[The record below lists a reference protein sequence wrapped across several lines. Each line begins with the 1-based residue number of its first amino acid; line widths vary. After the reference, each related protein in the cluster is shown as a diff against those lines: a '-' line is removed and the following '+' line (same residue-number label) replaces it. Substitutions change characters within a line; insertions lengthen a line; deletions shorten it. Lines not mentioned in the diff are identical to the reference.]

1 MAQYEIQVKV
11 PGIAEIE
18 DIIVDQF
25 NSYGEERI

>member
-11 PGIAEIE
+11 PEISEIE